1 MMNSKIKNIFDNLLA
16 GKCFNSIFTFLVSF
30 LLCTCS
36 GPKTITDEDLLIE
49 LNRTPC
55 YGFCPVY
62 TVKIDKSGKGLFEGV
77 ENVDK
82 IGRFSFSLS
91 QDELIKLEN
100 AFLQVDF
107 YQLKNINYG
116 QVSDL
121 PTTYITYNKDG
132 KRKKIMD
139 YYGAPEELRNLENS
153 IETLVL
159 SKKMKKIR

>member
-1 MMNSKIKNIFDNLLA
+1 MFDKLLA
-16 GKCFNSIFTFLVSF
+16 GKCFNAILWVLVCCLIYS
-30 LLCTCS
+30 CS
-36 GPKTITDEDLLIE
+36 GLRTITDEDVLIE
-49 LNRTPC
+49 LKRTPC
-55 YGFCPVY
+55 YGSCPVY

-82 IGRFSFSLS
+82 IGRVSFSLH
-91 QDELIKLEN
+91 QDELTEFEN

-107 YQLKNINYG
+107 YQLENIYHAE
-116 QVSDL
+116 VSDL

-132 KRKKIMD
+132 NRKKIMD

-159 SKKMKKIR
+159 SKKMKIIR